1 MKMKM
6 NQINL
11 ESQNSIFK
19 IYKQIESIR
28 KELAFEV
35 EKLLQTSVEKL
46 YGNQVL
52 DSCEKVQ
59 QVNNQ
64 LTFLIV
70 QLTLLEMKNKNKF
83 KEKL

>member
-1 MKMKM
+1 M
-6 NQINL
+6 NEINL

-35 EKLLQTSVEKL
+35 EKLLKTSVEKL

-52 DSCEKVQ
+52 DSCARVQ
-59 QVNNQ
+59 QANNQ

-70 QLTLLEMKNKNKF
+70 QLTLLETKNRN
-83 KEKL
+83 ELKLEDKLKL